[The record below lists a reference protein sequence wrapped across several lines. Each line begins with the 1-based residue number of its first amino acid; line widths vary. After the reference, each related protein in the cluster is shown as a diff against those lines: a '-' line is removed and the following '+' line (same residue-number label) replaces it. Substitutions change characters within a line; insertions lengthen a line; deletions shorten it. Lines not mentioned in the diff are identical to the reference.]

1 MSLFKGKTEYLFAG
15 VSILL
20 WSTIVVAA
28 KLLQNGLNNMQI
40 VAASSL
46 LAFVFLF
53 AVCLFTGRLK
63 QLRSLRAKE
72 LLILSGVGLLGTF
85 VYHLLLYSGIAQLQP
100 SQAIIINYLWP
111 IMIVLFACLLLKE
124 PLTARKLLAI
134 GLSFLGVAVVTAGGD
149 LLHIETKTLLGALYC
164 VLAAVSYGLYSV
176 LNKRLHVDELLAMT
190 VFYAASTLVSFGWI
204 ALRGDWFTPDLPQ
217 FAGLVWMGVFT
228 YAIAYITWALAID
241 RGDTAKIANTAYL
254 TPFLTLLWT
263 SLLPDEPFSIWSL
276 LGLLLILAGVFIQLR
291 GTKQSSFPLEGTVA
305 RRVSRK
311 RRDE

>member
-1 MSLFKGKTEYLFAG
+1 MSRTSFKKEYLFAG
-15 VSILL
+15 ISILI
-20 WSTIVVAA
+20 WSTIGVVT
-28 KLLQNGLNNMQI
+28 KWLQQAQIGNMQI

-46 LAFVFLF
+46 FGFAFLF

-63 QLRSLRAKE
+63 LLRGMRAKE

-85 VYHLLLYSGIAQLQP
+85 VYHLLLYSGIAYLSA

-111 IMIVLFACLLLKE
+111 IMIVLFACLILKE
-124 PLTARKLLAI
+124 PLTGRKLLAI

-149 LLHIETKTLLGALYC
+149 LLHVEPQTLLGALFC

-190 VFYAASTLVSFGWI
+190 VFYGASALLSLVWI

-217 FAGLVWMGVFT
+217 LAGLAWMGVFT

-241 RGDTAKIANTAYL
+241 RGDTAKIANTAYI
-254 TPFLTLLWT
+254 TPFLTLVWT
-263 SLLPDEPFSIWSL
+263 SLLLREPFSLWSV

-291 GTKQSSFPLEGTVA
+291 DTKQS
-305 RRVSRK
+305 
-311 RRDE
+311 